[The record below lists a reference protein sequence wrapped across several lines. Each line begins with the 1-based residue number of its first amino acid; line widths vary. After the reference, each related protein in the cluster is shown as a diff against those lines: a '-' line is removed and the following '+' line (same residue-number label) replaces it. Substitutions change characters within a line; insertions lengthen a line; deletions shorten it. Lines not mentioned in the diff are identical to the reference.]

1 MLERKVTT
9 TGADDGEGGTG
20 TVEGKKEGRKEG
32 RYETRASGP
41 TGITVLRFER
51 RERER
56 ESEK

>member
-1 MLERKVTT
+1 MTT

-20 TVEGKKEGRKEG
+20 TVEGKKEG